1 MENRHTLL
9 KRQIKRHFGS
19 VENVPDDAQAIL
31 TAVNEAYHEF
41 DEARHLLERALD
53 LSSRELFQANSELRG
68 VLQALPDLLY
78 RIEASGKL
86 VDLTPD
92 STVASFIP
100 LRHLGMDSDDS
111 EANAIAERFRKA
123 VTIVRTTGETTS
135 FEYAE
140 RLNGANKYFEAR
152 LLPFV
157 DGEIITIVRDV
168 TDRKHAEEDLQRV
181 TAQTE
186 MILTSIPS
194 VLIGVDENG
203 LVITWSH
210 AARTLFGKSA
220 ADVLGKQFDEC
231 GIQWDWA
238 RVLEAIALC
247 CKSGRTLASHETTYT
262 RADEKK
268 GVLDLSINPITA
280 HTGVSAGF
288 VMIGTDITQRRILEA
303 ELAQSQ
309 KLESIGQLAA
319 GIAHELNTPIQYVS
333 DNTRFLKDSFL
344 EIQEVLELYGDVL
357 AAAEN
362 DALTP
367 DMICI
372 ARASAEKA
380 DVAYLAEEIPAAVQQ
395 SLDGLDRVAHLVR
408 AMKEFSH
415 PGTVDKTGVD
425 LNKMIDSTI
434 TVARNE
440 WKYVSDVTTD
450 FDHKLPLVH
459 CLPGELNQVML
470 NMIVNAAHAIA
481 ESSGSAPDS
490 KGCIAICTKHDGDW
504 AEICISDTGAG
515 IPDHVKKRIF
525 DPFFTTKP
533 VGTGTGQGLA
543 ICHSVIVD
551 KHGGTIG
558 VESEVGKGTTFRV
571 RIPVNG
577 NIAAPALA
585 A

>member
-1 MENRHTLL
+1 MENSHTLL
-9 KRQIKRHFGS
+9 KRQIKRHFGTI
-19 VENVPDDAQAIL
+19 ENVPVDAHVFL
-31 TAVNEAYHEF
+31 SAVNDAYHEF
-41 DEARHLLERALD
+41 DAAQHLLERALE

-78 RIEASGKL
+78 RIEPSGKL
-86 VDLTPD
+86 IELTAD
-92 STVASFIP
+92 STVASPIP
-100 LRHLGMDSDDS
+100 LRHRGIDSDDA
-111 EANAIAERFRKA
+111 ETNAIAEQFRKA
-123 VTIVRTTGETTS
+123 VAVVGGTGVTTS
-135 FEYAE
+135 FEYTE

-157 DGEIITIVRDV
+157 NGEIIMIVRDM

-203 LVITWSH
+203 HIITWSH
-210 AARTLFGKSA
+210 AARILFGKSIS
-220 ADVLGKQFDEC
+220 DVLGKPFDEC
-231 GIQWDWA
+231 GIRWDWA
-238 RVLEAIALC
+238 RVLEAIAVC

-262 RADEKK
+262 RADDKE
-268 GVLDLSINPITA
+268 GILDLSINPITT
-280 HTGVSAGF
+280 HIGLSAGF
-288 VMIGTDITQRRILEA
+288 VMIGTDITERRILEA

-344 EIQEVLELYGDVL
+344 EIQEVLEVYGDVL
-357 AAAEN
+357 TAAEN

-367 DMICI
+367 DMICV
-372 ARASAEKA
+372 ARASVEKA
-380 DVAYLAEEIPAAVQQ
+380 DVAYLAVEIPTAVQQ

-450 FDHKLPLVH
+450 FDHKMPLVY
-459 CLPGELNQVML
+459 CLPGELNQVVL

-490 KGCIAICTKHDGDW
+490 KGRIAISTKHDGDW
-504 AEICISDTGAG
+504 AEISISDTGTG
-515 IPDHVKKRIF
+515 IPDHVRKRIF

-533 VGTGTGQGLA
+533 VGKGTGQGLA

-577 NIAAPALA
+577 NVATPALA